1 MATKR
6 TKNDI
11 ILDFRGKDFSKM
23 SEKGLADPNEQAH
36 PLKLLELFGGIG
48 APRRALENNGYN
60 IKSID
65 YVEVLPFAVMA
76 YNQMFKCG
84 PDPQDIR
91 IWNMSPDIVV
101 HGSPCQDWSN
111 EGKNN
116 INTGRSILFERVLQI
131 VDPNPVEGNPELS
144 KKPKVIIWE
153 NVPRL
158 VWSYKDVLDYYID
171 VLDEFGYDS
180 KYQILTA
187 SNYNIPQDRDRVFV
201 VSILRDVERTGEFEF
216 PAELAPKWK
225 LKDYID
231 KTVDFNDPD
240 VQLSEKEKEL
250 FFYNEDNVLCVK
262 EGTKKGYHEVYE
274 WQIINVA
281 FPGSKNR
288 RGRVGNNAKTITTGP
303 RQAIYYDGKI
313 RLLTSKEYLRLM
325 GFKDSDHRKM
335 VQAGLTNSQICTLA
349 GNSICVPV
357 LEQLFAELIKI
368 GVLPRPEDTFEKKK
382 GRKLHKTKEA

>member
-1 MATKR
+1 
-6 TKNDI
+6 
-11 ILDFRGKDFSKM
+11 
-23 SEKGLADPNEQAH
+23 
-36 PLKLLELFGGIG
+36 
-48 APRRALENNGYN
+48 
-60 IKSID
+60 
-65 YVEVLPFAVMA
+65 MA
-76 YNQMFKCG
+76 YNQMFQCG
-84 PDPQDIR
+84 PKPQDIR
-91 IWNMSPDIVV
+91 IWNMAPDVVV

-111 EGKNN
+111 EGLNN

-131 VDPNPVEGNPELS
+131 VDPNPEEGNPELS

-180 KYQILTA
+180 QYKILTA
-187 SNYNIPQDRDRVFV
+187 SDYNIPQDRDRVFV
-201 VSILRDVERTGEFEF
+201 VSILRDVERTGEFQF
-216 PAELAPKWK
+216 PEALAPTWK
-225 LKDYID
+225 LRNFID
-231 KTVDFNDPD
+231 ETVDFEDPD
-240 VQLSEKEKEL
+240 VQLSEKEKDL
-250 FFYNEDNVLCVK
+250 FFYNEEGVLCVK
-262 EGTKKGYHEVYE
+262 EGTKKGYHEVYP

-303 RQAIYYDGKI
+303 RQAIYYNGKV
-313 RLLTSKEYLRLM
+313 RLLTSREYLRLM
-325 GFKDSDHRKM
+325 GFKDSHYKKM
-335 VQAGLTNSQICTLA
+335 VQAGLTNAQICTLA

-382 GRKLHKTKEA
+382 GKGKKSCQYVKLVVLKKLITKR